1 MNLAYTG
8 QQELLRTAFGRL
20 FSSLSSPARVRGA
33 EPLGFDPELWSELVQ
48 AGGPGMRV
56 AEARGGAGLGLA
68 DAVAVLELAG
78 AHLASAPLVETVVAA
93 RILSELG
100 DGPASAWLE
109 KLCAEGTVVTLALK
123 EASEHA
129 QLIPAARTAEAIL
142 WLRGDEIL
150 LLTTFRSESAH
161 ASHPE
166 ADARRGDIRE
176 TAPRDAG
183 ADPRQ
188 GAALLGS
195 LPHAWVR
202 LDSGREIRLAKGPGV
217 RDLYLGAVEEWKI
230 LTAALLNG
238 AAGEVI
244 RLAAAYSTERQAF
257 DKPIGSFQGVAH
269 PLADSATDVDGSRLM
284 VLRAIHSIAKQ
295 PEIAAREIS
304 LSYWFAAQSAGR
316 AAVRAMRVFGGYGMS
331 MEYDVQLY
339 LRRMRSWSLVLG
351 DPHDELVRAGSDLLG
366 ETRRPVPDPGPVEI
380 DFTWGEAAE
389 RLATEL
395 REFLRSSLT
404 RDMRNFS
411 YHSDDAHYPELFQA
425 LAKARFLY
433 PEWPH
438 SLGGRATRSS
448 GTAACQEVFNEFDV
462 PILVPVVTDM
472 VGKMLLEFG
481 SDEAKA
487 AILPALASGQAY
499 CSLGYTE
506 PSGGSDVFAA
516 RSRAVREGD
525 DWILNGQK
533 MFTTQGHLA
542 DYALLLVRTD
552 PGASKHRGLTL
563 FVAPLRQSG
572 YQSQEVKTIGGE
584 RTNVTFYAD
593 MRIPDTYRLGD
604 VNGGARV
611 MAAAL
616 KLEQGVGLYN
626 VGPLKR
632 LLAHCV
638 AWARNEA
645 NRAEVAARA
654 PRLHAAIGRL
664 ACHIAVADALTRRS
678 IWASES
684 GSSQK
689 WYGSMS
695 KLFGSEAW
703 LASASELL
711 DVMAP
716 YTLEIGPTD
725 PGWIELEF
733 RRALPSTIYG
743 GTSEIHRSIIAES
756 ALQMPRSRS

>member
-1 MNLAYTG
+1 MNFAYTE

-20 FSSLSSPARVRGA
+20 FSSLSSPARVRDA
-33 EPLGFDPELWSELVQ
+33 EPLGFDRELWSELVQ
-48 AGGPGMRV
+48 ASAPGMRV
-56 AEARGGAGLGLA
+56 AEARGGGGLGLA
-68 DAVAVLELAG
+68 DAVAVLDLAG
-78 AHLASAPLVETVVAA
+78 VHLASAPLAEIVVAA

-100 DGPASAWLE
+100 DGPAAAWLE
-109 KLCAEGTVVTLALK
+109 KLCAEGSVVTLALE
-123 EASEHA
+123 EASGQP
-129 QLIPAARTAEAIL
+129 QLVPAARVAEAIL
-142 WLRGDEIL
+142 WLRDDEIL
-150 LLTTFRSESAH
+150 LLTGFRREDTDASQLDANARPGGTSE
-161 ASHPE
+161 
-166 ADARRGDIRE
+166 
-176 TAPRDAG
+176 T
-183 ADPRQ
+183 
-188 GAALLGS
+188 ALLGS
-195 LPHAWVR
+195 LPHAWVH
-202 LDSGREIRLAKGPGV
+202 LGSGHKVVLAKGSHA
-217 RDLYLGAVEEWKI
+217 RDLYLGAVEEWRL

-238 AAGEVI
+238 AAGEAV
-244 RLAAAYSTERQAF
+244 RLAAAYSTERHAF

-269 PLADSATDVDGSRLM
+269 PLADSATDIDGSRLM
-284 VLRAIHSIAKQ
+284 VLRAIHSLAKRPDIAGH
-295 PEIAAREIS
+295 EVS
-304 LSYWFAAQSAGR
+304 LCYWFAAQSAAR
-316 AAVRAMRVFGGYGMS
+316 ATVRAMRVFGGYGMS

-339 LRRMRSWSLVLG
+339 VRRVRGWSLVLG
-351 DPHDELVRAGSDLLG
+351 DPHDELVRAGSDVLRG
-366 ETRRPVPDPGPVEI
+366 TRRPLPDPGPVEV

-389 RLATEL
+389 RLANEL
-395 REFLRSSLT
+395 RKFLGSSLN

-425 LAKARFLY
+425 LAKEHLLY
-433 PEWPH
+433 PEWPE
-438 SLGGRATRSS
+438 SLGGRAAAAV
-448 GTAACQEVFNEFDV
+448 GTAALQEVFNEFDV

-552 PGASKHRGLTL
+552 PSASKHRGLTL
-563 FVAPLRQSG
+563 FVAPLRQDG

-593 MRIPDTYRLGD
+593 MRIPDAYRLGE

-632 LLAHCV
+632 LLAHCL

-645 NRAEVAARA
+645 NRAEVAAREL
-654 PRLHAAIGRL
+654 RLHAAIGKL
-664 ACHIAVADALTRRS
+664 ACHVAVADALTRRS
-678 IWASES
+678 IWASEN

-711 DVMAP
+711 EVMAP
-716 YTLEIGPTD
+716 YTLERGSSD

-756 ALQMPRSRS
+756 ALQMPRSRT